1 MATTSASDALVNLL
15 GANSSITD
23 MSKLELEYFIE
34 ILKEEQ
40 SRRNKAS
47 KVRQIRDIM
56 PIEDWIESEYMLGP
70 DASGIYPYWKQF
82 VVDIFRDTRKP
93 TEKINNVLISGSI
106 GTGKSCLNE
115 NTRIP
120 TSLGLM
126 KLKDLKKAFESGKRF
141 TVRAETGVKPCIDVY
156 DNGVANTKKIK
167 FKSGRE
173 VEGTYN
179 HKLRFVRDGK
189 IEWVKFEDVKVG
201 DKSLMLQEAL
211 PFGEIHMNPNE
222 AYTLGYMVGDGWCNK
237 TYTQVKDNP
246 GHQIP
251 TGKYGSF
258 GVLFQAEQQLVKEK
272 ICRAYLNWF
281 GKLNVQSK
289 KKLTNGNTMICLQG
303 YNAELA
309 SRLVAS
315 GMGSGAENKG
325 IPEFI
330 FRCDKETV
338 AQFIQGLMDADG
350 TVEKKGDVYIQVKS
364 EGLIRDLASL
374 LSMFGINYSL
384 KTKEVVSGGKSYG
397 DFYQLSIYGSESF
410 VKYANEIG
418 FSIDYKA
425 ERLRDKVAKCSG
437 GDTRNNR
444 IIVPDAVSELRR
456 LDEEFPLG
464 SGREMHGFVQF
475 RDQPNYTLRQLK
487 KLCEIR
493 PGWVEGSEYLTQIAT
508 GNYFFDEVVS
518 IEDGRC
524 HTYDL
529 TIEDDHS
536 YCFGGFIS
544 HNTVS
549 EIIMLRKLYELSC
562 FENINAMFHLMSK
575 TNIMFL
581 YFSVNKNQAVNTGY
595 GEFRSMVDASPYFR
609 ENFPRRKGLDSILI
623 FPEGVTFA
631 YGSRSSDAIGMSV
644 ICAMLDEANF
654 VAGNGNNTSGN
665 AEKALDMFAGIVN
678 RANSRF
684 IMDGGIN
691 HALNILVSSST
702 HESSATARQMSLSK
716 DDPHTIITAPSQWE
730 VKPEK
735 FSKEFF
741 YVFKGSN
748 YLEPSIV
755 NSVDDVNNF
764 RLSVGLPKDKYRDG
778 LEDFASI
785 EREIQELP
793 PHHQERFLKVPV
805 DLRSGFE
812 MNIIRSLQD
821 LGGVSVGS
829 TGKLFSSPIA
839 YESCIDK
846 ALEHPFIANEI
857 VISTGD
863 QIQVRDYLSTSFKLK
878 HPERPRFIHID
889 QSFRSDSTGISSVYV
904 DDVIEQDGVRKPIF
918 AVDFMLRINPP
929 NPPKKIAIYKIRDF
943 VVFLHNRLGM
953 KIGKITYDI
962 FSSEESRQILEEMG
976 FNVGYQS
983 VDRTDKAYLDL
994 VEVMYEGRLKIYD
1007 YPILRHELFNLIH
1020 YRDKRKVDHPKTVEG
1035 SDYTGKGAQEGS
1047 KDVSDSLAGALQS
1060 ALQGSLMEETD
1071 AGRTLEDFLKAN
1083 ETRTYF
1089 EPDAMTVE
1097 ELVDRQIDD
1106 MIEEMEAQ
1114 LDGFT
1119 MGGIAGFNG
1128 F

>member
-82 VVDIFRDTRKP
+82 VVDIFRDTRK
-93 TEKINNVLISGSI
+93 TSEKINNVLISGSI

-156 DNGVANTKKIK
+156 DNGVADTKKIK

-201 DKSLMLQEAL
+201 DKVKILCELL
-211 PFGEIHMNPNE
+211 PFGSESLDLDE
-222 AYTLGYMVGDGWCNK
+222 ALSLGQEHLID
-237 TYTQVKDNP
+237 D
-246 GHQIP
+246 
-251 TGKYGSF
+251 
-258 GVLFQAEQQLVKEK
+258 
-272 ICRAYLNWF
+272 R
-281 GKLNVQSK
+281 
-289 KKLTNGNTMICLQG
+289 
-303 YNAELA
+303 
-309 SRLVAS
+309 
-315 GMGSGAENKG
+315 
-325 IPEFI
+325 I
-330 FRCDKETV
+330 FRGDRDTIESY
-338 AQFIQGLMDADG
+338 LRG
-350 TVEKKGDVYIQVKS
+350 TMLLTAGYAVDES
-364 EGLIRDLASL
+364 EYFVRSL
-374 LSMFGINYSL
+374 GELVSMLG
-384 KTKEVVSGGKSYG
+384 
-397 DFYQLSIYGSESF
+397 
-410 VKYANEIG
+410 
-418 FSIDYKA
+418 IDYSIRQCA
-425 ERLRDKVAKCSG
+425 CGYVIETESREDKDSV
-437 GDTRNNR
+437 
-444 IIVPDAVSELRR
+444 
-456 LDEEFPLG
+456 
-464 SGREMHGFVQF
+464 
-475 RDQPNYTLRQLK
+475 
-487 KLCEIR
+487 
-493 PGWVEGSEYLTQIAT
+493 
-508 GNYFFDEVVS
+508 FDEVVS

-785 EREIQELP
+785 EREVQELP

-839 YESCIDK
+839 YEGCVSK
-846 ALEHPFIANEI
+846 ELQHPFIANEI

-1035 SDYTGKGAQEGS
+1035 SDYSGKGAQEGS

-1106 MIEEMEAQ
+1106 MIEEMESQ